1 MDSNPYLS
9 HNMNLTER
17 TRKLN
22 SSLNDKN
29 EPLKTN
35 YHGQNSYAEM
45 DNEYHT
51 LLNQKSVK
59 SKSAIINLTSKELK
73 KEYEKKNIYLKSR
86 IRLIFILSIISAL
99 NSIIEF
105 KYLKPA
111 DKNAVLMILSF
122 ISAGL
127 CFLLIVNLNANIL
140 IDSFGYRAFYF
151 FAITEFLIF
160 FVLLI
165 LKIYNFIFVFKELY
179 TSTLCKNKIKC
190 PKFSSSIY
198 LFILNFIIIICKLFC
213 VKFLWNLFLE
223 GIRTL
228 MKKEKTFFER
238 QLELNR
244 IENIEK
250 NRKLGLVKEENLD
263 SNREDSKDTMKIE

>member
-73 KEYEKKNIYLKSR
+73 KEYEKKKYFFKKQNKINIYIIYYKCLK
-86 IRLIFILSIISAL
+86 F
-99 NSIIEF
+99 N
-105 KYLKPA
+105 
-111 DKNAVLMILSF
+111 N
-122 ISAGL
+122 
-127 CFLLIVNLNANIL
+127 
-140 IDSFGYRAFYF
+140 
-151 FAITEFLIF
+151 
-160 FVLLI
+160 
-165 LKIYNFIFVFKELY
+165 
-179 TSTLCKNKIKC
+179 
-190 PKFSSSIY
+190 
-198 LFILNFIIIICKLFC
+198 
-213 VKFLWNLFLE
+213 
-223 GIRTL
+223 
-228 MKKEKTFFER
+228 
-238 QLELNR
+238 
-244 IENIEK
+244 
-250 NRKLGLVKEENLD
+250 
-263 SNREDSKDTMKIE
+263 